1 MKALTNPD
9 HHAATIAL
17 DIEVGADNLGHH
29 HQNITTVH
37 GMKEPED
44 PSLPRK
50 HTITKITKRR
60 WEHHALL
67 AEFAALLYLKDS
79 NYPMISRNMT
89 DLRSHSHGSQTIC
102 KQ

>member
-9 HHAATIAL
+9 HHGITIVLGTEA
-17 DIEVGADNLGHH
+17 GADDLGRH
-29 HQNITTVH
+29 HQNITTVR

-50 HTITKITKRR
+50 HTIMKTMKRR
-60 WEHHALL
+60 WARHALL
-67 AEFAALLYLKDS
+67 VEFTTLPYLKDS

>member
-9 HHAATIAL
+9 HHAVTIVL
-17 DIEVGADNLGHH
+17 DIQAGADDLGHR
-29 HQNITTVH
+29 HQKITTVR

-50 HTITKITKRR
+50 RTTTKTTKRR
-60 WEHHALL
+60 WERHVLL
-67 AEFAALLYLKDS
+67 AEFAALSYLRDS

-89 DLRSHSHGSQTIC
+89 DLRSHSHGSQTIY

>member
-9 HHAATIAL
+9 HHAVTIVL
-17 DIEVGADNLGHH
+17 STEVGADDLGHR
-29 HQNITTVH
+29 HQNIITVC
-37 GMKEPED
+37 GMKESED

-50 HTITKITKRR
+50 RMITKMTKRR
-60 WEHHALL
+60 WERHALL
-67 AEFAALLYLKDS
+67 IEFAALPYLKDS

-89 DLRSHSHGSQTIC
+89 DLRSHSHGSQTIY